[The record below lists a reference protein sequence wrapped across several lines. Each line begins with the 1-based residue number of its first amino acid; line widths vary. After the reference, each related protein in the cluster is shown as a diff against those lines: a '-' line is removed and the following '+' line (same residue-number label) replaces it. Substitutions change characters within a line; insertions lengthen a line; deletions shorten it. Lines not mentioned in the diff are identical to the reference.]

1 MTLSSVELLNEESVP
16 KDAAAII
23 INAPQ
28 KDFNKND
35 AQKVID
41 YLQKAEKRLSWE
53 CIPRPRCRILHRFWI
68 LTE

>member
-28 KDFNKND
+28 KDFNKMM
-35 AQKVID
+35 
-41 YLQKAEKRLSWE
+41 
-53 CIPRPRCRILHRFWI
+53 HRK
-68 LTE
+68 